1 MPYFESIKNLTNAQK
16 LMLLNQ
22 LVQMAKA
29 DNSFKFIE
37 FKYLTDVAELMGI
50 STSQLEAVLEGKLV
64 AGPLPKRKIE
74 KAWHLYR
81 LAVMMMID
89 HDINME
95 EIKFLKKIAHS
106 FNLSSKSV
114 DAMLRAMH
122 TNKGGML
129 FYEDLKRIF
138 AKENTAD

>member
-1 MPYFESIKNLTNAQK
+1 MPYFESIRNLTQAQK

-29 DNSFKFIE
+29 DHSFKFIE
-37 FKYLTDVAELMGI
+37 FKYLTDVAELM
-50 STSQLEAVLEGKLV
+50 SVSPSQLEAVIEGKV
-64 AGPLPKRKIE
+64 VTGPIPNKKIE
-74 KAWHLYR
+74 QAWHLYR

-114 DAMLRAMH
+114 DTMLKAMH
-122 TNKGGML
+122 ANKGGML
-129 FYEDLKRIF
+129 LYEDLKRIF
-138 AKENTAD
+138 SRENIAD